1 LAPQEDR
8 STNDEQL
15 EFSFDE
21 PAPSRCGSCG
31 APVSH
36 GDLCLSCEK
45 AFSAVLGQRAATTD
59 YAAIASE
66 PSTSPEALS
75 DANESDDVAPTDVTP
90 AATSAAAPVQAAA
103 RDRIAV
109 GAVGA
114 VLIAVVVGL
123 PIGARWLQQ
132 QAAAEPPAPHRAA
145 AIPPSARQPSP
156 PAVTATATNV
166 TTEPKTTTPT
176 PLRNANAAVRA
187 IPVQTPSRRQPATTT
202 PPRRATTTAAKVVR
216 PPSAASAPSA
226 APSSATTVDTPTVTV
241 PSPPS
246 APASAAPS
254 ESQPVVAPEAPA
266 GRFFDAPEVDEQPRI
281 LTRIDPRLP
290 ADLQGRPSDVVI
302 VRVLVSHTGHPFR
315 VTLLRRSRLGP
326 SADEAVIAA
335 VRRWTFSA
343 ARKRGEPVS
352 CWYNLAVPLSVG

>member
-1 LAPQEDR
+1 LEQEDR

-15 EFSFDE
+15 EFNFDE

-31 APVSH
+31 APMSH
-36 GDLCLSCEK
+36 GDLCVSCEK
-45 AFSAVLGQRAATTD
+45 AFSAVLGQLAATTD
-59 YAAIASE
+59 YPSIA
-66 PSTSPEALS
+66 PDPPDTSPEALS
-75 DANESDDVAPTDVTP
+75 DANESDDVTTTDVTP
-90 AATSAAAPVQAAA
+90 AATSAAAPAQAA

-109 GAVGA
+109 GAVGG

-132 QAAAEPPAPHRAA
+132 QAAAEPPARHRAA
-145 AIPPSARQPSP
+145 AVPPPARQPSP
-156 PAVTATATNV
+156 AAATATATNV
-166 TTEPKTTTPT
+166 KGEPKATTPT
-176 PLRNANAAVRA
+176 PFRSGNTGVRA
-187 IPVQTPSRRQPATTT
+187 TPIQTPSRRQAGPTA
-202 PPRRATTTAAKVVR
+202 PPQRATPAAAKVVR
-216 PPSAASAPSA
+216 APSAASAPPA
-226 APSSATTVDTPTVTV
+226 APSFATTVETPTVTV
-241 PSPPS
+241 PNPPS
-246 APASAAPS
+246 PPASAAPS
-254 ESQPVVAPEAPA
+254 QSQPVVAPEAPA

-281 LTRIDPRLP
+281 LTRIDPSLP

-326 SADEAVIAA
+326 SADDAVIAA